1 MYSEFHKGGGIVENA
16 IALGTF
22 DGIHI
27 AHQKVLNLPDR
38 YNKICVTFIKP
49 PKMVFSGNDE
59 LIMTFDDKRRV
70 LKNMG
75 FSEVKAFDFSI
86 VKEVTLTEFME
97 YLHREYNPKY
107 ISCGFDY
114 RFGKG
119 GKGDVHILNEFCQE
133 NSIELHVCEEMM
145 SEGVTISSTIIREML
160 KSGEIERANAL
171 LQNPFFFTGEVVK
184 GKSIGR
190 TIGFPTINQN
200 YPKELVKVKFGVY
213 KTRVS
218 FDDKVYEGVTNIGV
232 RPTFELDGI
241 TSETYIKN
249 FSGDMYGKTVKVELL
264 EFLRPEVKFNSLEE
278 LKRQIEIDV
287 VKP

>member
-1 MYSEFHKGGGIVENA
+1 MDNA

-22 DGIHI
+22 DGIHL
-27 AHQKVLNLPDR
+27 AHRKVLDLPDK

-49 PKMVFSGNDE
+49 PKMVINSKDE
-59 LIMTFDDKRRV
+59 LIMTFKDKREA
-70 LKNMG
+70 LKGMG
-75 FSEVKAFDFSI
+75 FSDVKAFDFSI
-86 VKEVTLTEFME
+86 VKEVSLIEFME

-119 GKGDVHILNEFCQE
+119 GKGDVHILNEFCE
-133 NSIELHVCEEMM
+133 KNGIELCVCEEMM
-145 SEGVTISSTIIREML
+145 YEEQTISSTIIREML
-160 KSGEIERANAL
+160 KSGEIEKANSL
-171 LQNPFFFTGEVVK
+171 LLNPFFFTGEVVK

-218 FDDKVYEGVTNIGV
+218 FDNEVYQGITNIGV

-241 TSETYIKN
+241 TSETHIFD
-249 FSGDMYGKTVKVELL
+249 FSGDMYGKNVKIELL
-264 EFLRPEVKFNSLEE
+264 EFLRPEVKFNSLKE
-278 LKRQIEIDV
+278 LKKQIEIDIK
-287 VKP
+287 KP